1 MNARSRMGLFERLAS
16 RQLIVVTGKGG
27 VGKTVITAVLGS
39 LLADL
44 GRRVLLLEVD
54 PRESLHQVFDVPPS
68 GGEIVRITAPV
79 EDRDGAAPWSLS
91 LQNLQP
97 RRVIEDLVRQHLHI
111 ELLTRRVMASPVF
124 QHFIEGAPGLKEL
137 AVLSEAER
145 VVRPRG
151 KGRSAHA
158 AFDLVVL
165 DAPATGH
172 GVSLLAAPHL
182 VAEVIE
188 RGPIGAQ
195 ARALTSLVS
204 DPQRTGIVVVTQAEE
219 MPAHETL
226 ELREALE
233 EQVGR
238 TPELL
243 VVNALYPP
251 FPTAAI
257 EGSPDDRFLIDL
269 WRRRCE
275 VNERELAHL
284 AAAWQGSKLELPML
298 PADRGLRLLAA
309 LRHEMLAQLD
319 PAA

>member
-1 MNARSRMGLFERLAS
+1 MGLFERLAS

-27 VGKTVITAVLGS
+27 VGKTVITAALGS

-79 EDRDGAAPWSLS
+79 QDRDGAAPWSLS

-97 RRVIEDLVRQHLHI
+97 RRVIEALVRQHLHI

-158 AFDLVVL
+158 ACDVVVL

-269 WRRRCE
+269 WRRRRE

-309 LRHEMLAQLD
+309 LRREMLAQLD
-319 PAA
+319 QAA

>member
-1 MNARSRMGLFERLAS
+1 MGLFERLAS

-27 VGKTVITAVLGS
+27 VGKTVITAALGS

-79 EDRDGAAPWSLS
+79 GDRGGAAPWSLS

-97 RRVIEDLVRQHLHI
+97 RQVIEDLVRQHLHL

-151 KGRSAHA
+151 KRRSAHA
-158 AFDLVVL
+158 AFDVVVL

-195 ARALTSLVS
+195 ARALTSLVA
-204 DPQRTGIVVVTQAEE
+204 DPQRTGIVVVTRAEE
-219 MPAHETL
+219 MPAHETV

-269 WRRRCE
+269 WRRRRE

-309 LRHEMLAQLD
+309 LRHEMLAQQD
-319 PAA
+319 QAA

>member
-1 MNARSRMGLFERLAS
+1 MGLFERLAS

-79 EDRDGAAPWSLS
+79 QDRDGAAPWSLS

-124 QHFIEGAPGLKEL
+124 QHFIEGAPGLKER

-269 WRRRCE
+269 WRRRRE